1 GFTDKAKRALLTYQW
16 PGNIRELQNMVERG
30 VILAPSGTR
39 IEVGHLFSCT
49 VTEDQVPEFGLGLD
63 GNLDLDS
70 WDTGKALCEAV
81 FNGVRTL
88 DQVEA
93 MLIETAVDKAHG
105 NLSAA
110 SRMLGLTRPQLAYRL
125 KRLQEAIPVEP
136 AFAAPAE
143 SLSWR

>member
-1 GFTDKAKRALLTYQW
+1 
-16 PGNIRELQNMVERG
+16 MVERG

-39 IEVGHLFSCT
+39 IEVSHLFSCT
-49 VTEDQVPEFGLGLD
+49 VSEDPIRSSGSGWTAD
-63 GNLDLDS
+63 LDLNS

-125 KRLQEAIPVEP
+125 KRLHEAEADP
-136 AFAAPAE
+136 AAAGAESVPAE
-143 SLSWR
+143 SLPWR

>member
-1 GFTDKAKRALLTYQW
+1 
-16 PGNIRELQNMVERG
+16 V
-30 VILAPSGTR
+30 S
-39 IEVGHLFSCT
+39 HLFSSPCAD
-49 VTEDQVPEFGLGLD
+49 EEAREFGLGLD
-63 GNLDLDS
+63 GNIDLNA
-70 WDTGKALCEAV
+70 WDTGKELCEAV

-125 KRLQEAIPVEP
+125 KRLHESVPADAGEGTGEP
-136 AFAAPAE
+136 PAGQGDP
-143 SLSWR
+143 LPWR

>member
-1 GFTDKAKRALLTYQW
+1 
-16 PGNIRELQNMVERG
+16 
-30 VILAPSGTR
+30 
-39 IEVGHLFSCT
+39 LFSSPND
-49 VTEDQVPEFGLGLD
+49 EAQEFGLGLD
-63 GNLDLDS
+63 GNIDLDS
-70 WDTGKALCEAV
+70 WDTGKELCEAV

-125 KRLQEAIPVEP
+125 KRLHETVPAGTEP
-136 AFAAPAE
+136 AAPKEEDA
-143 SLSWR
+143 LPWR